1 MNKSRLLAGALLLS
15 LAANVFLGSWLLTRS
30 AHHSGF
36 AQMQGDPG
44 GPRLKH
50 LMGRMQKLPDEQRQ
64 QIREKMRELAPQMQA
79 LVKASREQ
87 RQAIEQLMQAPQL
100 DTGQLQA
107 AFAGQREIQEKMQ
120 DLRQQM
126 LIGIAGTLTPE
137 QRVQLF
143 QGKAR

>member
-1 MNKSRLLAGALLLS
+1 
-15 LAANVFLGSWLLTRS
+15 
-30 AHHSGF
+30 
-36 AQMQGDPG
+36 
-44 GPRLKH
+44 
-50 LMGRMQKLPDEQRQ
+50 
-64 QIREKMRELAPQMQA
+64 MRVLAPQMQA